1 MASLP
6 AYHLCECSANLR
18 TNCSESVVSPLLRW
32 IFSSSVTRRVAPEWA
47 VLQSGIAP
55 LSTVAKFAFERLRQV
70 TLPILLLAS
79 TVCPAAISFV
89 QQNNAVPATPQSS
102 VSVTYTAAQA
112 AGDTNVVAVGWND
125 STSSTTSVTDSQG
138 NVYTLTIGPTRQSGV
153 HSQAIYVAKNVVAA
167 AANANT
173 VTISFNTAAP
183 YPDVR
188 ILSYRGL
195 DTVSPVEA
203 RRWCG
208 GHGHDN
214 QFWTSDQDECYW
226 FAVRRCLRK
235 HTRQRCWNL
244 ERVLPAA

>member
-1 MASLP
+1 MPIAP
-6 AYHLCECSANLR
+6 
-18 TNCSESVVSPLLRW
+18 
-32 IFSSSVTRRVAPEWA
+32 SS
-47 VLQSGIAP
+47 P
-55 LSTVAKFAFERLRQV
+55 LSTVAKSAFERLRQV

-125 STSSTTSVTDSQG
+125 STSSTTSVTDSKG
-138 NVYTLTIGPTRQSGV
+138 NVYTLAIGPTRQSGV

-173 VTISFNTAAP
+173 VTVSFNTAAP

-203 RRWCG
+203 AVGAVGTGTTTNSGLLTRTNATG
-208 GHGHDN
+208 LL
-214 QFWTSDQDECYW
+214 
-226 FAVRRCLRK
+226 FALL
-235 HTRQRCWNL
+235 T
-244 ERVLPAA
+244 